1 MVTVIKPN
9 GKIFIDPKDLSNL
22 FQHCPLKTVE
32 EVISQMPNAKIF
44 TKLDATREFWQL
56 RLDEKSSKLCT
67 FNTPF
72 GRYIL
77 QEEHD
82 AKLKSVF

>member
-22 FQHCPLKTVE
+22 FQHCPLKTEE